1 MSQTSSKGIVC
12 SRVLRMATMVQA
24 SSPTTTDTVNNPRR
38 ALQGCGQGKA
48 NKCEKKLRILYQT
61 KKLEKV
67 ETIQNCKAGQIM
79 EREHLSTRTKLLL

>member
-48 NKCEKKLRILYQT
+48 NKCEKKIKDT
-61 KKLEKV
+61 VSNKK
-67 ETIQNCKAGQIM
+67 T
-79 EREHLSTRTKLLL
+79 REG

>member
-24 SSPTTTDTVNNPRR
+24 SSPTTTDTVNNPRS

-48 NKCEKKLRILYQT
+48 NKMWKKNKDT
-61 KKLEKV
+61 VSNKK
-67 ETIQNCKAGQIM
+67 T
-79 EREHLSTRTKLLL
+79 REGWNYTKLQSWSNYGKRTFIY